1 MLGKDRPL
9 LSSFRR
15 LEISLQGLRLKVPFH
30 QQSLWKQEVFCV
42 QGELC
47 GYVVVTRLQLQASP
61 GDQRQ
66 FKWLL
71 HRLAS
76 LGHES
81 CAGSSTKQLLWVDG
95 FLLTLLRTKGI

>member
-9 LSSFRR
+9 LSSFSR
-15 LEISLQGLRLKVPFH
+15 LESSLQGLRLKVPFH
-30 QQSLWKQEVFCV
+30 QQSLWKWEVFCV

-47 GYVVVTRLQLQASP
+47 GCAVVTRIQLQASP

-66 FKWLL
+66 LKWFL

-76 LGHES
+76 SGHES
-81 CAGSSTKQLLWVDG
+81 CAGSSTTQLFGWLV
-95 FLLTLLRTKGI
+95 FY